1 MSGFD
6 YSSDA
11 YHVEKRRQLAPLI
24 TQPVEPFRAEFDRDV
39 VGGEARFWMEIHKG
53 LLKASATLPQWCEQL
68 LSLNDA
74 EALRALQPRVVSLG
88 AQLIHHAHGHHHIED
103 EHFFPVFLQRYPEL
117 ANPIDLLEHDHEVLA
132 SVLDNMEKAVAGMN
146 RPAGAGEKAGRDELL
161 VAGEV
166 LHKAALRLDRLFVRH
181 IGDEEEICLPVLAQ
195 W

>member
-39 VGGEARFWMEIHKG
+39 VGGEARFWMEIHMG

-74 EALRALQPRVVSLG
+74 EALRVLQPRVVSLG

-132 SVLDNMEKAVAGMN
+132 SVLDDMEKAVTGM
-146 RPAGAGEKAGRDELL
+146 GAISQDASGRDDLL
-161 VAGEV
+161 KAGEV
-166 LHKAALRLDRLFVRH
+166 LHKAAQRLDRLFIRH
-181 IGDEEEICLPVLAQ
+181 IGDEEEICLPVLAK